1 MKTYRQF
8 IEESKSLSRVVST
21 MKKKGTGIVSAA
33 RGDNTKKQ
41 NQAASDKLVKRIKGA
56 GLPGPKKV
64 SGVYHEKDHGE
75 QKEKSFIVSS
85 GKQGKKRVQ
94 KNHAEVGSSRWSQTK
109 EKPTC

>member
-1 MKTYRQF
+1 M
-8 IEESKSLSRVVST
+8 VST
-21 MKKKGTGIVSAA
+21 LKKKGTGIVSAA

-41 NQAASDKLVKRIKGA
+41 TTASDKLVKRIKGA

-64 SGVYHEKDHGE
+64 SGVYHEKDID

-85 GKQGKKRVQ
+85 ESRVRRDSKKPCRSWV
-94 KNHAEVGSSRWSQTK
+94 SRWSQTK